1 MWPMP
6 KRCPRHTQGIC
17 SPLPVSLLLLVAGMN
32 ASVGP
37 STVLAASEQPP
48 NILLIVV
55 DDPSLFNLRVY
66 NADSVL
72 DTPVIDRLAA
82 EGMTIDCA
90 MSHGFLKRGCLLSVT
105 PHDHVGANRLAPA
118 R

>member
-1 MWPMP
+1 MP

-17 SPLPVSLLLLVAGMN
+17 SPLLVAGVN
-32 ASVGP
+32 ASIGP

-55 DDPSLFNLRVY
+55 DDQSLFNLRVY

-72 DTPVIDRLAA
+72 DTPVIVRFDNRLCHVTWVPEA
-82 EGMTIDCA
+82 G
-90 MSHGFLKRGCLLSVT
+90 LSVIRHAT
-105 PHDHVGANRLAPA
+105 
-118 R
+118 